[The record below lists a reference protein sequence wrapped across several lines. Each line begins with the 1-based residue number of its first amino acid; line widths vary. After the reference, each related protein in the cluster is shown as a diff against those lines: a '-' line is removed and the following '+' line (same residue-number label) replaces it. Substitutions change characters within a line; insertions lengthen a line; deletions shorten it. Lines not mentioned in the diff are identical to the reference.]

1 MMRMRC
7 RLTVR
12 FEIDGCVHDR
22 SSVFRVQVGARKNSA
37 RNALVVCI
45 VLTMGLVHGDCNYWY
60 LACFVSSIRRLVI
73 SSPDLLS
80 F

>member
-1 MMRMRC
+1 MRC

-22 SSVFRVQVGARKNSA
+22 SSVFRVQVGARM
-37 RNALVVCI
+37 VVCI